1 MDNNNNIEN
10 TSGFEE
16 LTNEPIIPAKP
27 KKKYK
32 GFTFKEKLLPTILLS
47 IAFPAITVF
56 FGAFELYG
64 GNTSEFQFSLFDF
77 FGYCILISLA
87 ISAIL
92 FLSLIF
98 LRGRLFDIVYAV
110 IAWIATML
118 FVQGNY
124 LKSGIITGFIG
135 DGNLAE
141 ITSTQKIVN
150 LIIWVA
156 VGAAFIC
163 AFILIKN
170 REIIRTAVTILM
182 VALIAMPLVNFL
194 VISVSTDVY
203 TPAEQRIE
211 TDNTYDEPKILT
223 NKYLTE
229 ISTNKNVIYFLVDR
243 FDARYAE
250 KAMNEMP
257 ELFAELDG
265 FTYYNDNISLYGR
278 TYPSVVY
285 MLTGNKQ
292 DFSKSRK
299 EYFKDAY
306 ASARPLKLLSEND
319 YKVNLFTNSYYS
331 YDDASVMSEYTANL
345 SGVSGREVVNTLELA
360 FNMIRG
366 SLYFRVPL
374 IFSDAVGNDLSTP
387 LFSKYVVFEAEQPKY
402 ETDNKKVYFSLLGGE
417 YTQNTQSNTFSF
429 IHMDGSHLPNLY
441 DKDWNSIDSSHPDAF
456 DEMLAVRVCMEAINS
471 YIAQMKKMG
480 VYDNATIVIT
490 GDHAAAISDTKE
502 LSGVRRTALFIKKS
516 GDSGTP
522 LTVSEKQVCQDNM
535 WATIFESEGIATEI
549 DFGRSIFDISENE
562 TLERTY
568 VFQRMDKDFFENI
581 TYKVIGDSSDFDNW
595 EIVERANINGSVHQ

>member
-1 MDNNNNIEN
+1 MDNNNIEN
-10 TSGFEE
+10 VSGFEE
-16 LTNEPIIPAKP
+16 ISNEPIINEKP

-32 GFTFKEKLLPTILLS
+32 GFSFKERLLPTILLS

-56 FGAFELYG
+56 FGTFELYG

-77 FGYCILISLA
+77 FGYCVLISLA
-87 ISAIL
+87 ISAIV

-98 LRGRLFDIVYAV
+98 LRGRIFDIVYAIV
-110 IAWIATML
+110 AWIATML

-124 LKSGIITGFIG
+124 LKNGIITGFMG
-135 DGNLAE
+135 DGNLTE
-141 ITSTQKIVN
+141 ITSSQKIVN
-150 LIIWVA
+150 LIVWFV
-156 VGAAFIC
+156 VGAAFVC
-163 AFILIKN
+163 AVILIKN
-170 REIIRTAVTILM
+170 REIIKTAVTILM

-194 VISVSTDVY
+194 VISISTDVY

-211 TDNTYDEPKILT
+211 SDDTVDEPKILT
-223 NKYLTE
+223 SKYLTE
-229 ISTNKNVIYFLVDR
+229 ISANKNVIYFLVDR

-250 KAMNEMP
+250 KAMEEMP

-292 DFSKSRK
+292 DFTKSRK

-306 ASARPLKLLSEND
+306 SSARPLKLLSEND

-331 YDDASVMSEYTANL
+331 YDDASVMSEYTANI
-345 SGVSGREVVNTLELA
+345 SGVSGREVVNTFELA

-374 IFSDAVGNDLSTP
+374 ALSSAVGNDLSTP
-387 LFSKYVVFEAEQPKY
+387 LFSKYVVFEAEHPKHN
-402 ETDNKKVYFSLLGGE
+402 TDNKNVYHTLTGGE
-417 YTQNTQSNTFSF
+417 YTQNTENNTFSF

-441 DKDWNSIDSSHPDAF
+441 DKDWNPIDTSHPDAF
-456 DEMLAVRVCMEAINS
+456 DELLAVKVCMEAINS
-471 YIAQMKKMG
+471 YIAQMKEMG
-480 VYDNATIVIT
+480 VYDNATIIIT
-490 GDHAAAISDTKE
+490 GDHASAISDTKE

-522 LTVSEKQVCQDNM
+522 LNISGKQVCQDNM
-535 WATIFESEGIATEI
+535 WATIFESEKINTDF
-549 DFGRSIFDISENE
+549 DFGRSIFDIAEDE
-562 TLERTY
+562 TVERTY
-568 VFQRMDKDFFENI
+568 VFQRMDNDFFENI

-595 EIVERANINGSVHQ
+595 EIVDRTDIPGSVHK